1 MSSVS
6 RDIFIRAFSFD
17 RDIVDA
23 IASFVS
29 LLWSVSVDHLDGV
42 IECFRITKVYDM
54 CLDAKKRVVSLSDIF
69 AQF

>member
-1 MSSVS
+1 MSSIS

-23 IASFVS
+23 IVSFVS

-42 IECFRITKVYDM
+42 IECFRVTKVYGM
-54 CLDAKKRVVSLSDIF
+54 GLDAKEQVSSFDIF